1 LTPVPALRTVLPE
14 RKEMTVKATS
24 MGLALALLLSTAA
37 ATAQQGG
44 GPTITTEVPQQ
55 PLQPRPVCRQINKG
69 GPIAGI
75 VVASIFLWV
84 LPMSIPVLITQ
95 TKKLR
100 RRRAEIYEQRRMG
113 CP

>member
-1 LTPVPALRTVLPE
+1 
-14 RKEMTVKATS
+14 MTVKPAS
-24 MGLALALLLSTAA
+24 IGLVLALLLSAA
-37 ATAQQGG
+37 PATAQEGQS
-44 GPTITTEVPQQ
+44 PTVTTEVPRPPPQ
-55 PLQPRPVCRQINKG
+55 PACRQVDKG

-75 VVASIFLWV
+75 VVASVFWWV

-100 RRRAEIYEQRRMG
+100 RRRAEIYEQQRMG